1 MSIASQITA
10 YSDGLADA
18 YDAVAGRGGTIP
30 QRRNLVNLP
39 TAINTIPS
47 GGGGYIGIPKSVDAN
62 GVFGPKKDEPFS
74 YTFPSGVTSIGAP
87 GFSNAFKESTVTS
100 IDGKGVSNA
109 NIGLAGMCSGC
120 TQLTSV
126 DFRNIPN
133 FEIAGPNDGFRG
145 CTNLVNADFRS
156 VTHIGVPTSNR
167 TLCSGAFRG
176 CTSLTSIGYTDQD
189 SVRFDSLTAIYYD
202 GFNNTFRDCTGLTT
216 VDLSRVTAIE
226 AFQNAFQDC
235 TSLVSLNLSGLV
247 STVERPNTFN
257 SMCYGCT
264 SLSNVNLSGLRQIGP
279 ANYSSSVGNTFYAAF
294 SRCTSL
300 KTITFNSLEEINA
313 PGAFAYAF
321 QNSGIEHIY
330 FPALTTFGPLA
341 TNPFGRM
348 LDGRNGATLHFP
360 AAIQSAVESLSNY
373 PNFGG
378 NNTIILFDL

>member
-18 YDAVAGRGGTIP
+18 YDAVAGRGGTVP

-74 YTFPSGVTSIGAP
+74 YTFPSGITSSAGP
-87 GFSNAFKESTVTS
+87 SFQNAFKESTVTS
-100 IDGKGVSNA
+100 IDGKGVA
-109 NIGLAGMCSGC
+109 TQNIGFSNICYGC

-126 DFRNIPN
+126 DFRNVPY
-133 FEIAGPNDGFRG
+133 FENSGPSDGFRG

-156 VTHIGVPTSNR
+156 VTHIGVSGSNR
-167 TLCSGAFRG
+167 TLFSGAFRG

-226 AFQNAFQDC
+226 SFQYAFQGC
-235 TSLVSLNLSGLV
+235 TSLTSLNLSGIT
-247 STVERPNTFN
+247 STVERPNIFI

-279 ANYSSSVGNTFYAAF
+279 SNYSMTTGNTFYSAF
-294 SRCTSL
+294 SNCTSL

-321 QNSGIEHIY
+321 RDSGIEHIY
-330 FPALTTFGPLA
+330 FPALTTFGSLA
-341 TNPFGRM
+341 TNPFGAM
-348 LDGRNGATLHFP
+348 LNGRNGTTLHFP

-378 NNTIILFDL
+378 TNTIVLFDL